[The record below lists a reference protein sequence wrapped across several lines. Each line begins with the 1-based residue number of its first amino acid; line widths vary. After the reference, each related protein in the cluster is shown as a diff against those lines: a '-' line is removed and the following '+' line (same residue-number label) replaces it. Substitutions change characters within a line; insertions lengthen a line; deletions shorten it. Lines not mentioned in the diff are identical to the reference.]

1 MSFQCTLTLR
11 FIVCMNLC
19 HKGASGSELASP
31 PRRAQSVTIVADSIS
46 TSSVHIMRIAAFFYQ
61 NQPHVGLVSQDSNSV
76 APFDMPLADRELGAL
91 TLIDT
96 LSRGEPLPPHG
107 AAIALKDVQ
116 LRAPLP
122 HPRRNIFCV
131 GKNYHAHAKEFARSG
146 FDSSAKA
153 GGEIPAE
160 PIIFTKVPECVIATG
175 EAIELP
181 KVSTAIDYEAELA
194 VIIGKGGKGITK
206 ANAMQH
212 VWGYTIVNDVT
223 ARDWQNKHMQW
234 HMGKSFDTFCPMG
247 PWLVSAD
254 EMDGTN
260 THVRCYVN
268 GEERQNA
275 ATPDLIFDIPTLI
288 ETLSAGITLYPGDVI
303 ATGTPVGVGIG
314 FTPPKYL
321 KSGDVVRVEIDGIGV
336 LENPV
341 K

>member
-1 MSFQCTLTLR
+1 
-11 FIVCMNLC
+11 
-19 HKGASGSELASP
+19 
-31 PRRAQSVTIVADSIS
+31 
-46 TSSVHIMRIAAFFYQ
+46 MRIAAFFHQ
-61 NQPHVGLVSQDSNSV
+61 GQPQVGWVSDDLQTVSLL
-76 APFDMPLADRELGAL
+76 DMPLADRELGAL
-91 TLIDT
+91 TLVDR
-96 LSRGEPLPPHG
+96 LARGEALPAQGVAVPL
-107 AAIALKDVQ
+107 AEVQ

-160 PIIFTKVPECVIATG
+160 PIIFSKVPECVIATG
-175 EAIELP
+175 EAIEMPL
-181 KVSTAIDYEAELA
+181 VSTAIDYEAELA
-194 VIIGKGGKGITK
+194 VVIGKGGKGIRK
-206 ANAMQH
+206 AEAMQH

-223 ARDWQNKHMQW
+223 ARDWQNRHMQW

-254 EMDGTN
+254 SLDGAN
-260 THVRCYVN
+260 TRVRCWVN
-268 GEERQNA
+268 GQERQNA
-275 ATPDLIFDIPTLI
+275 STTDLIFDIPTLI

-314 FTPPKYL
+314 FTPPQYL
-321 KSGDVVRVEIDGIGV
+321 KAGDVVRVEIDGIGV

-341 K
+341 T